1 MSMYQEHFPHLFAPL
16 TVGTKKKHVF
26 KNRIFATPMI
36 APGAFTNDYNG
47 VINEFGVEYYTNF
60 ARGGFA
66 SCCIPMEVP
75 RDSGHIGSMALDE
88 PHKGFIFMHL
98 AQRAIHAFR
107 CNTFVE
113 IYHPGLCMLPGF
125 GQEIISASPLVY
137 NGKQVRG
144 MNEDDMA
151 SVTAMYVQ
159 AALDS
164 KRAGFDGICLHYAH
178 GWLMNNFLSPLSNK
192 RTDQYGGSVE
202 NRCRFPLHV
211 LKSVREAVG
220 DDMVIEIRMNGSDRA
235 EGGIVPEDAA
245 QQALIFQDYADMIH
259 ISCGTR
265 LDALAR
271 PKMHPTCFVPPA
283 HNLDGAIALKK
294 AGVKIPVGLVG
305 QVHDAV
311 LAERLIAEGHID
323 YMLMGRQAV
332 ADPEWPNKVREGRLE
347 DIRPC
352 IHCDYC
358 TDGGRR
364 TALTTSVSINTGATF
379 DSRCSVNPEF
389 GQGMIRTRFFR
400 DGKKKKVAVVGGGV
414 AGMEAAVTAAARG
427 HSVTLFE
434 KGAAL
439 GGQLR
444 IFPEH
449 LWFKKE
455 LLRFREY
462 LITQVSKSN
471 VEVRLNTQVQPA
483 QLAEEGYDAVIVA
496 VGAQQRRPPIPG
508 IDGKNV
514 TMAWDVFGH
523 EDRLGHKI
531 VIVGGGAVGC
541 EMSIQLGGDGHEVTL
556 LEMSPYYAATSEISE
571 RMSFAEFMEKN
582 HVDVRLNTL
591 CMEITPSGVLVE
603 HDGVREEIP
612 ADSVIVSAGSRSLDD
627 ERDSFNGVAMDV
639 IPVGDCVRASNI
651 RNAVDTA
658 WCAANTL

>member
-1 MSMYQEHFPHLFAPL
+1 MSAYQEKFPNLFSPL
-16 TVGTKKKHVF
+16 VVGTKKHVF

-47 VINEFGVEYYTNF
+47 IINEFGVEYYTNF

-75 RDSGHIGSMALDE
+75 RDSGHMGSMALDE
-88 PHKGFIFMHL
+88 EHKGFIFMHL

-113 IYHPGLCMLPGF
+113 IYHPGLCMLPEF
-125 GQEIISASPLVY
+125 SQDIMSASPLVY
-137 NGKQVRG
+137 NGRQVRG
-144 MNEDDMA
+144 MNEDDMS
-151 SVTAMYVQ
+151 SVTDMYVQ
-159 AALDS
+159 AAREA

-178 GWLMNNFLSPLSNK
+178 GWLMNNFLSPLSNR
-192 RTDQYGGSVE
+192 RTDKYGGSVE

-211 LKSVREAVG
+211 LKAVREAVG

-245 QQALIFQDYADMIH
+245 LQALIFQDYADMIH

-271 PKMHPTCFVPPA
+271 PKMHPTCFVPAA
-283 HNLDGAIALKK
+283 HNLDGAVALKK

-311 LAERLIAEGHID
+311 LAEQLIAEGKID

-364 TALTTSVSINTGATF
+364 AALTTNVSINIGATF

-389 GQGMIRTRFFR
+389 GQGMIRRRFFR
-400 DGKKKKVAVVGGGV
+400 NGSRKKVAVIGGGV
-414 AGMEAAVTAAARG
+414 AGMEAAVTAAERG
-427 HSVTLFE
+427 HAVTLFE
-434 KGAAL
+434 KNDGL

-462 LITQVSKSN
+462 LITQVEKARID
-471 VEVRLNTQVQPA
+471 VRLCTQATPEMM
-483 QLAEEGYDAVIVA
+483 AEEGYDAVIVA
-496 VGAQQRRPPIPG
+496 VGAKQNVPPIPG

-514 TMAWDVFGH
+514 CMAWDVFGH
-523 EDRLGHKI
+523 EESLGRNI

-541 EMSIQLGGDGHEVTL
+541 ELAIQLGGAGHKMTL

-571 RMSFAEFMEKN
+571 RMSFGEFMEKCG
-582 HVDVRLNTL
+582 VDLRLNTR
-591 CMEITPSGVLVE
+591 CIRITDAGVEAESEGRILLFE
-603 HDGVREEIP
+603 
-612 ADSVIVSAGSRSLDD
+612 ADSVIVSAGSRALEQ
-627 ERDSFNGVAMDV
+627 ERDAFHGVAKDV
-639 IPVGDCVRASNI
+639 IPVGDCLRAANI

>member
-1 MSMYQEHFPHLFAPL
+1 MSAYQKHFPHLFSPL
-16 TVGTKKKHVF
+16 VVGKKKKIF
-26 KNRIFATPMI
+26 KNRILATPMI

-47 VINEFGVEYYTNF
+47 IINELGVEYYTTF

-75 RDSGHIGSMALDE
+75 RDSGHKGSMALDE
-88 PHKGFIFMHL
+88 EHKGFIFMHL

-113 IYHPGLCMLPGF
+113 IYHPGLCMLPDL
-125 GQEIISASPLVY
+125 GQEIISASPMVY
-137 NGKQVRG
+137 NGRQVRG
-144 MNEDDMA
+144 MNEEDMA

-159 AALDS
+159 AAREG

-245 QQALIFQDYADMIH
+245 QQALIFQEYADMIH

-283 HNLDGAIALKK
+283 HNLDGAAALKK
-294 AGVKIPVGLVG
+294 AGVKVPVGLVG

-311 LAERLIAEGHID
+311 LAERLIEEGLID

-364 TALTTSVSINTGATF
+364 AALTTSVSINVGATF

-389 GQGMIRTRFFR
+389 GQGMIRKRFFR
-400 DGKKKKVAVVGGGV
+400 DGRKKKVAVIGGGV
-414 AGMEAAVTAAARG
+414 AGMEAAATAASRG

-434 KGAAL
+434 KGDAL

-444 IFPEH
+444 MFPEH

-462 LITQVSKSN
+462 MITRVRKAQVD
-471 VEVRLNTQVQPA
+471 VRLGT
-483 QLAEEGYDAVIVA
+483 LATPEQITEEGFDAVIVA
-496 VGAQQRRPPIPG
+496 VGAKQSVPPIPG

-514 TMAWDVFGH
+514 CMAWDVFGH
-523 EDRLGHKI
+523 EDRLGKNI
-531 VIVGGGAVGC
+531 IIVGGGAVGC
-541 EMSIQLGGDGHEVTL
+541 ELAIQLGGNGHTVTL

-571 RMSFAEFMEKN
+571 RMSFGEFMEKN
-582 HVDVRLNTL
+582 HVDVRLNTRCL
-591 CMEITPSGVLVE
+591 EITDTGVVAEGEGGTVVLK
-603 HDGVREEIP
+603 
-612 ADSVIVSAGSRSLDD
+612 ADSVIVSAGSSALEK
-627 ERDSFNGVAMDV
+627 ERDAFSGVAMDV
-639 IPVGDCVRASNI
+639 IPVGDCVHASNI